1 MSGFINT
8 IQVVYHS
15 HHVRSVLG
23 KEVVSLHEYLLR
35 SVFGF
40 DIPRSTGLF
49 LAILRTA
56 NESTE
61 KKVGILRESRFASS
75 LFLVIFI
82 IGFNGHYDV
91 I

>member
-1 MSGFINT
+1 MNI
-8 IQVVYHS
+8 
-15 HHVRSVLG
+15 
-23 KEVVSLHEYLLR
+23 LLR
-35 SVFGF
+35 PVFGF
-40 DIPRSTGLF
+40 DIPRSTELF

-61 KKVGILRESRFASS
+61 KLEFLENPDLARS

-91 I
+91 IWAGTQQ